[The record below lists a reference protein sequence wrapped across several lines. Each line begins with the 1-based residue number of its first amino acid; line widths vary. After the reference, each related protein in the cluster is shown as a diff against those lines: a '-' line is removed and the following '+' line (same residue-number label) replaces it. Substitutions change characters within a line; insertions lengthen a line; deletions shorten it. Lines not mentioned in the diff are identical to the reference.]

1 MTNNDREENVSAD
14 PVITEADTTAEADTV
29 ETPPREEDDAALPD
43 PEQQLEVLTAQLE
56 NAEASLAEAEKLA
69 AEYLDGWKRAQ
80 ASFANF
86 RKRTEAEQTQW
97 RSAANAHLL
106 SRLLPVLDDFKRAF
120 EAIPEEDRDNPWL
133 SGIRLVQR
141 KVAAILE
148 SENVE
153 PIPVEPHDTFDPNFH
168 EAVLYQEVEGF
179 YEGEVV
185 AEVETG
191 YMLSNRVLRP
201 TVVVVAK
208 GEPKPA
214 PAAEDASKSTDE
226 TPSPDS
232 GEEGAAVEEPATGE
246 ADAEA

>member
-1 MTNNDREENVSAD
+1 MTNEDLEGLVTEEG
-14 PVITEADTTAEADTV
+14 EAPNAEAA
-29 ETPPREEDDAALPD
+29 ETPSSDDEETAPLD
-43 PEQQLEVLTAQLE
+43 PEEQLEVLT
-56 NAEASLAEAEKLA
+56 SKLAEAETSLSEAEKTA

-86 RKRTEAEQTQW
+86 RKRTEAEQAQW
-97 RSAANAHLL
+97 RSAANAQLL

-141 KVAAILE
+141 KVAGILE
-148 SENVE
+148 AENVE
-153 PIPVEPHDTFDPNFH
+153 PIAVEPHDTFDPNVH

-179 YEGEVV
+179 EEGEVV

-191 YMLSNRVLRP
+191 YMLGNRVLRP

-208 GEPKPA
+208 GGTKAKA
-214 PAAEDASKSTDE
+214 PAKADGQDGEQAEVE
-226 TPSPDS
+226 TSSPES
-232 GEEGAAVEEPATGE
+232 G
-246 ADAEA
+246 AEAAEQG